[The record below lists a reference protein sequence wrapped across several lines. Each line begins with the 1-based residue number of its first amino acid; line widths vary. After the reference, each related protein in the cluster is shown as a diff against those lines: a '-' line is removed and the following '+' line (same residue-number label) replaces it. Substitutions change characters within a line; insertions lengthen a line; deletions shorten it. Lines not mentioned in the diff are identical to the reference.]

1 MITSAATDPFAA
13 IFAPP
18 GATAPTGD
26 AIATPGS
33 GVFGTMVAATPAAPP
48 VAAITSPSFRG
59 ALMNATLPVGA
70 LVSTGT
76 PTARPAIATLPW
88 PGASPVTPAG
98 SMMSTAM
105 VANAAPI
112 APAMIPAGA
121 SPTALVPIATAEPLP
136 ASVASTLSMR
146 TDDATTSLPPAIVRP
161 MPAPTPSPDLRSA
174 VLVTSMPAAWP
185 PAPANEPALPAAIST
200 VATLPTP
207 AGVSPT
213 MPLVVAPQPNLV
225 LRVAPD
231 AGPIGNGPL
240 PAAPFIGAELAR
252 SPNAAPVSGSLSGGS
267 RSDVITLAAPL
278 VSKAGPSAS
287 GKPVLVAAPLP
298 DLMLRTGPDG
308 GPALTDPVPAMPLA
322 NSGQQAAPGKP
333 ALVAAP
339 LPDLVLRPGPDAG
352 PALTDPTPATPL
364 VNSGKPAAPGKPVLA
379 VAPLPDL
386 VLRADAEPALGDP
399 MLVDAQAAAAS
410 PPVDRTA
417 TPLPA
422 PTSTGTDVTKP
433 SAPRKPG
440 IASAP
445 VPVVFAQMQAPAQ
458 TQASPVVAPVAV
470 KGPAT
475 PADPARVEDGV
486 PVDAEDTDPTSTA
499 LPLTMAPPPV
509 LPDPATSPLP
519 EAATATPGP
528 SAGSDAGSPA
538 HGAPV
543 AAPVTSVATPA
554 LGESPATPGKV
565 EASPGRPAA
574 VAAVGLRPVREEAA
588 PADPKPVAAATPD
601 PRSFAA
607 LVEPKVVTSAPAPA
621 PVAAAPVPEARV
633 AAEPGRMGHEMAVA
647 IARHTAEG
655 GGEALTVRLNPAEF
669 GRIDVT
675 LSFDDRG
682 TLRAVLAAETP
693 AALDLLRRDSADLGR
708 ALSDA
713 GMRTDAQSFRFDT
726 RQGGADAGG
735 QGAQGQPRWQAA
747 ATPRNAST
755 TTDLPEPEYRLLRLR
770 GGVDLMA

>member
-26 AIATPGS
+26 VIATPGG
-33 GVFGTMVAATPAAPP
+33 GVFGTMVAAAPAASP
-48 VAAITSPSFRG
+48 VAAIAPPSFRG

-76 PTARPAIATLPW
+76 PAARPTIATLPW
-88 PGASPVTPAG
+88 PGASPVTPADP
-98 SMMSTAM
+98 MMSTAM
-105 VANAAPI
+105 VANAAPVT
-112 APAMIPAGA
+112 PAMIPAGG
-121 SPTALVPIATAEPLP
+121 SPMAFVPIVTAGPLP
-136 ASVASTLSMR
+136 ASVAPTLPMR
-146 TDDATTSLPPAIVRP
+146 TDDAPTSLPPAIVRP
-161 MPAPTPSPDLRSA
+161 MPAPAPSPDLRSA
-174 VLVTSMPAAWP
+174 VLVASMPAAWP
-185 PAPANEPALPAAIST
+185 PAPAGVSALPVAAPS
-200 VATLPTP
+200 
-207 AGVSPT
+207 
-213 MPLVVAPQPNLV
+213 MPLVAAPQPDLV

-231 AGPIGNGPL
+231 ADPIGNGPL
-240 PAAPFIGAELAR
+240 PAAPFIGAELPR
-252 SPNAAPVSGSLSGGS
+252 SLNAAPVSGSLSGGS

-278 VSKAGPSAS
+278 LSKAGPSAS
-287 GKPVLVAAPLP
+287 GKPALVAAPLP
-298 DLMLRTGPDG
+298 DLVLRPGPDA

-352 PALTDPTPATPL
+352 PALTDSAPATPL

-386 VLRADAEPALGDP
+386 ALRADAEPALGDP

-417 TPLPA
+417 TPLPT

-440 IASAP
+440 IAPAP
-445 VPVVFAQMQAPAQ
+445 VPVVFAQTQAPA
-458 TQASPVVAPVAV
+458 QASPVVAPVAV

-475 PADPARVEDGV
+475 PADPARAEDGV
-486 PVDAEDTDPTSTA
+486 PVDAEDTDPASTP

-528 SAGSDAGSPA
+528 SAGSDAGSSA

-554 LGESPATPGKV
+554 LGQSPATAGKI
-565 EASPGRPAA
+565 EASSDRPAA
-574 VAAVGLRPVREEAA
+574 VAAAGLRPGREEAA
-588 PADPKPVAAATPD
+588 PADPKPVTAATPD

-607 LVEPKVVTSAPAPA
+607 LVEPKVAAPAPA
-621 PVAAAPVPEARV
+621 PTTPTASPVPEARV

-755 TTDLPEPEYRLLRLR
+755 TTDLPEPEYRPLRSR

>member
-121 SPTALVPIATAEPLP
+121 SPTALVPIATAGPLP

-161 MPAPTPSPDLRSA
+161 MPAPAPSPDLRSA
-174 VLVTSMPAAWP
+174 VLAASMPAAWP
-185 PAPANEPALPAAIST
+185 SA
-200 VATLPTP
+200 P
-207 AGVSPT
+207 AGVSALPVAAPS
-213 MPLVVAPQPNLV
+213 MPLVAAPQPDLV

-231 AGPIGNGPL
+231 ADPIGNGPL
-240 PAAPFIGAELAR
+240 PAAPFIGAELPR
-252 SPNAAPVSGSLSGGS
+252 SPNAAPVSDSLSGGS

-287 GKPVLVAAPLP
+287 GKPVLVAAPLS
-298 DLMLRTGPDG
+298 DLVLRTGPDG

-322 NSGQQAAPGKP
+322 NSGQQAVPGKP

-352 PALTDPTPATPL
+352 PALTDPAPATPL

-386 VLRADAEPALGDP
+386 ALRADAEPALGDP

-445 VPVVFAQMQAPAQ
+445 VPVVFAQTQAPAQ

-475 PADPARVEDGV
+475 PADPARAEDGV
-486 PVDAEDTDPTSTA
+486 PVDAEDTDPASTA

-519 EAATATPGP
+519 EAATATPGA
-528 SAGSDAGSPA
+528 SAGSDAGSSA

-565 EASPGRPAA
+565 EASPGRLAA

-607 LVEPKVVTSAPAPA
+607 LVEPKVVTSAPA

-755 TTDLPEPEYRLLRLR
+755 TTDLPEPEYRPLRLR